1 MILCIY
7 LMRRKKKQWF
17 KKEVVRMDKK
27 QTTIRLTIRTPGEM
41 ADWVKEEAR
50 REGKSMNQY
59 ILKILNLWRKSRH

>member
-1 MILCIY
+1 
-7 LMRRKKKQWF
+7 
-17 KKEVVRMDKK
+17 MDKK
-27 QTTIRLTIRTPGEM
+27 QTAIRLTIRAPGEM

>member
-1 MILCIY
+1 
-7 LMRRKKKQWF
+7 
-17 KKEVVRMDKK
+17 MDKK
-27 QTTIRLTIRTPGEM
+27 QTTIRLTIRTTGEM

>member
-7 LMRRKKKQWF
+7 LMRRKKRQWF

>member
-7 LMRRKKKQWF
+7 LMRRKKRQWF
-17 KKEVVRMDKK
+17 KKVVVRMDKK

>member
-1 MILCIY
+1 MQA
-7 LMRRKKKQWF
+7 KKAKPPSGGF
-17 KKEVVRMDKK
+17 TGGREVVRMEKK
-27 QTTIRLTIRTPGEM
+27 QTTIRLTIRAPGEM

>member
-7 LMRRKKKQWF
+7 LMRRKKRQWF

-27 QTTIRLTIRTPGEM
+27 QTTIRLTIRTTGEM